1 MYAIIEAGGK
11 QHRVTEGE
19 RLRIDLR
26 KDLKKGDKVD
36 FDRVLMVGGDNFK
49 VGAPLVEG
57 TPCRGRPWWRGPTCR
72 RAALL

>member
-26 KDLKKGDKVD
+26 KDLKKGD
-36 FDRVLMVGGDNFK
+36 
-49 VGAPLVEG
+49 
-57 TPCRGRPWWRGPTCR
+57 
-72 RAALL
+72 